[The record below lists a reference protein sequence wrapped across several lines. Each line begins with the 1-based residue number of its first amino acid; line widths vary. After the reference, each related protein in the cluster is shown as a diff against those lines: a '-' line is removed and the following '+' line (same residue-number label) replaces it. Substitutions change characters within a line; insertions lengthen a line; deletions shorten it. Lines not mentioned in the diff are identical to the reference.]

1 MQIAWFDWKWK
12 RSKHF
17 CPHFIQLSNLVSIRT
32 IYLFHYSVPPK
43 FLSVKWENLKNCLSG
58 LNSKLVGF
66 YQINSFLFAP
76 GISTWMRLSTCRQ
89 VVWCSERGMSQW
101 DQEDSAS
108 GNLFLCWHRVARAAQ
123 RLERPPA
130 TQPDSPTALMTIFGH
145 TGHPRLPLVESM
157 VGLPAGGPV
166 LIQAPRPVKVD
177 SVVWGWTSRRRY
189 PISRTNNRG
198 RANS

>member
-1 MQIAWFDWKWK
+1 MIGLRQMAAVWIA
-12 RSKHF
+12 S
-17 CPHFIQLSNLVSIRT
+17 LVTNVGWPQVYVSH
-32 IYLFHYSVPPK
+32 LGDV
-43 FLSVKWENLKNCLSG
+43 
-58 LNSKLVGF
+58 LNPCTMTANTDICKVF
-66 YQINSFLFAP
+66 Y